1 MSESTQASPK
11 RGGVQRST
19 HYRLRLFVAGD
30 EPNSASAKA
39 SLHRIC
45 STYLSER
52 DFRIEIIDV
61 LRDSRPAR
69 EESILVTPALIVQ
82 AEGTRTVVFGNLAEP
97 GKVLAALQMGS
108 ERS

>member
-1 MSESTQASPK
+1 
-11 RGGVQRST
+11 
-19 HYRLRLFVAGD
+19 VAGD
-30 EPNSASAKA
+30 EPNSAMAKA
-39 SLHRIC
+39 SLNRIC

-61 LRDSRPAR
+61 LRDFRPAL

-82 AEGTRTVVFGNLAEP
+82 SGGMRTVVFGNLADP
-97 GKVLAALQMGS
+97 GKVLAALQIGS